1 MFVVF
6 LSVNMIGLS
15 DMQAKR
21 QRFDVG
27 AMMKARKEAKLQHDK
42 IVATSQAIA
51 KKKGY
56 LHNLKMKEKRL
67 DCKVSFRALFEIFL
81 YTAISIKVV
90 P

>member
-1 MFVVF
+1 MF
-6 LSVNMIGLS
+6 LSVNLIGLS
-15 DMQAKR
+15 ALSDMSAER

-67 DCKVSFRALFEIFL
+67 ECKVSM
-81 YTAISIKVV
+81 
-90 P
+90 